1 MKADLTRWA
10 PRLRSS
16 AAFSMLQISDQD
28 AIPFEGQPQ
37 SRAIDAGIELDA
49 QLSQHNVSG
58 NHVLEFSHNG
68 FSCKNIDAQSYRCI
82 RLSNDAARIDGE
94 DRLDLKGAD
103 IEVTAKRLCWYN
115 SPQAFMC
122 DQPAQH
128 DLSWSRRARTSAC
141 ECGSLC

>member
-28 AIPFEGQPQ
+28 AIPFEGQSQ
-37 SRAIDAGIELDA
+37 LHAIDAGIELDA

-68 FSCKNIDAQSYRCI
+68 FSRKNVDAQSYRRI

-94 DRLDLKGAD
+94 DRLDLKAL
-103 IEVTAKRLCWYN
+103 TLRRRQMRLCCAFN
-115 SPQAFMC
+115 SPQVFNC

-128 DLSWSRRARTSAC
+128 DLSWTGRCHVAC